1 MLKVE
6 RLSASYKSIAAL
18 KEVTVRVPRG
28 KVVSIIG
35 TNGAGKST
43 LLKCISGLIN
53 EKKGKIIYKNQDI
66 SSLPAHRIV
75 GLGISQVPEGRQI
88 FGDLTVQDNINL
100 GAYLFFKR
108 RNRSEIRKRIKDIY
122 AMFRILEKRS
132 AQIAGTLSGG
142 EQQMLAIARALM
154 AHPELLMM
162 DEPSMGLAPLIVK
175 DIFNVIKTLNSLGT
189 TILLVEQNARAAL
202 HIAHHAC
209 VLEIGKIVLDG
220 PAVELLEHP
229 RVKKAYLGA

>member
-6 RLSASYKSIAAL
+6 RLSASYRSIAAL
-18 KEVTVRVPRG
+18 KGVTVRVPIG

-43 LLKCISGLIN
+43 LLKCISGLIE
-53 EKKGKIIYKNQDI
+53 EKTGRILYKGQDI
-66 SSLPAHRIV
+66 SNFPAHRIV
-75 GLGISQVPEGRQI
+75 ALGISQVPEGRQV

-100 GAYLFFKR
+100 GAYLSFR
-108 RNRSEIRKRIKDIY
+108 RRDRAEVRKRTREIY
-122 AMFRILEKRS
+122 TMFGILEKRS
-132 AQIAGTLSGG
+132 KQIAGTLSGG

-154 AHPELLMM
+154 GDPELLMM

-175 DIFNVIKTLNSLGT
+175 DIFNVIKTLNSSGT

-209 VLEIGKIVLDG
+209 VLETGKIVLDG
-220 PAVELLEHP
+220 PAAELLENP